1 MIRQAYTAGV
11 SLPNK
16 HTFFCRELDTHWMNG
31 ACRNKLVSM
40 TMNERPRSSYVIWG
54 TLGLATE
61 SLIHR

>member
-40 TMNERPRSSYVIWG
+40 TMNKIPTSIYVVG
-54 TLGLATE
+54 G
-61 SLIHR
+61 SHRLETDSREHW